1 MHQFFLQRMI
11 FSIESVKDSRNVPV
25 VWTGLTRVPSS
36 FDAVMI
42 GEGKPRSQ
50 VPCLGTLRQ
59 LRDDSGVVTDF
70 SMQGLGVAYR
80 GFLAK
85 VLFLSARAQPA

>member
-1 MHQFFLQRMI
+1 MHVLC
-11 FSIESVKDSRNVPV
+11 
-25 VWTGLTRVPSS
+25 TGKTRIPSS
-36 FDAVMI
+36 FDAVI
-42 GEGKPRSQ
+42 VGEGKPRSH

-59 LRDDSGVVTDF
+59 LRDDDAVVTDF

-85 VLFLSARAQPA
+85 VLSSRLRKSTCRFIGSLHHNALLCHLGVVQE